1 MKAQSAPTEG
11 ARIQMYLSDLDP
23 EVLDREAF
31 VYEDDPYFTDPY
43 FRALC
48 DDEPDPDDP
57 RFAPEGPVDL

>member
-1 MKAQSAPTEG
+1 
-11 ARIQMYLSDLDP
+11 MYLSDLDP